1 MSNRDEK
8 TTNLTILAQVNAITK
23 RNDTVW
29 WSSIIN
35 HRLQTRAISEAKR
48 VKRLFQNVSQTDAE
62 TTKRLAELINTGEMD
77 LVTFEAEAGAPDDTG
92 KRPTLQAVRQ
102 RRQAK
107 EIEARED
114 SKIELAKENEKASQ
128 VEAGA
133 ALEEPAGTPIGKSLE
148 QPSGSDA
155 QGIVQ
160 VIENEKIIEQGEN
173 EPNYTSSSRPG
184 HFTPSTATTRSTSD
198 AVGDPPQ
205 QALMDTSGPPGS
217 ISTPMVGPELESAGD
232 ISNPY
237 VARSNPNSHPEQ
249 QSVADNPRLPGE
261 SLKASVDLSNSF
273 VEPTSKVYN
282 EYHTESRQPPQP
294 SPSNLP
300 RRIDVANISALV
312 TPAQDSD
319 YSAHASATAPPSSG
333 PRSLWQ
339 NIKWAYL
346 THTPADIE
354 LQKHGIWL
362 YEKPL
367 TGTSNAKENDITNLQ
382 LQPDCC
388 VVISSD
394 FEDHSEPSMGLT
406 ATTLAV
412 HTHLPPWADDDR
424 SFNNFAGLLPDFQSD
439 VPLAEYQTIEALGS
453 YVWRHDRD
461 HLPCR
466 GPNCKKM
473 LSDTRPTTLICLGC
487 GPKSIVRFCSVR
499 CHLASLPTHA
509 VECWSSRLLINKL
522 IDHNTTPGR
531 FSHQAPALRD
541 RHGYRTYQNYRQR
554 VAAHYSGGRYSMFNP
569 ATEEATVLIWD
580 ERFSAIHGRELPYPG
595 YATEM
600 EACIERCLNIA
611 LFDHTNTP
619 VVEHLYRRLQLCL
632 RVKNAW
638 NPALAAVLT
647 RQFRREFDW
656 DASTSARVRADEPFC
671 ECEWSG
677 GAVRQHQ
684 ETCSSRWR
692 GQGEVIQSQWGVEHV
707 VQAMEDRHWI
717 LRAWRQQ
724 HPTELVWTHRVMGV
738 GFPGVVVEEEGWMP
752 RLGKGW
758 VGVNGEDD
766 DVVG

>member
-1 MSNRDEK
+1 MESRYVVLQVWEMQLTNKDEK
-8 TTNLTILAQVNAITK
+8 TTDLIILARVNTISN

-35 HRLQTRAISEAKR
+35 HRLQARARSEAKR
-48 VKRLFQNVSQTDAE
+48 VKRLFQNASRMDAE
-62 TTKRLAELINTGEMD
+62 TAKRLAELINTGEMD
-77 LVTFEAEAGAPDDTG
+77 LITFEAEAGAPDDTG

-114 SKIELAKENEKASQ
+114 SKIQLAQENVKASQ
-128 VEAGA
+128 AEAGA
-133 ALEEPAGTPIGKSLE
+133 APEEPTETPLGNSPE
-148 QPSGSDA
+148 QPSGSDD

-160 VIENEKIIEQGEN
+160 VIKEEIVEKGEN
-173 EPNYTSSSRPG
+173 TPNNTSSSSPG
-184 HFTPSTATTRSTSD
+184 RFTPPTATTGSKTGAVDNSAQEAAVDTSGLPRSTS
-198 AVGDPPQ
+198 
-205 QALMDTSGPPGS
+205 
-217 ISTPMVGPELESAGD
+217 IPMNGPELESAVD
-232 ISNPY
+232 ILAPS
-237 VARSNPNSHPEQ
+237 VTRSNPNGHLEQ
-249 QSVADNPRLPGE
+249 QPVADNPPLLGE
-261 SLKASVDLSNSF
+261 SLNASKDLISSYT
-273 VEPTSKVYN
+273 EPTSRVEN
-282 EYHTESRQPPQP
+282 ESRIIESPQP
-294 SPSNLP
+294 QQPTPSILP
-300 RRIDVANISALV
+300 RRIDVENTSSSM
-312 TPAQDSD
+312 TPAQDSY
-319 YSAHASATAPPSSG
+319 YSAHASATTPRPPR

-339 NIKWAYL
+339 NIKWAYM

-367 TGTSNAKENDITNLQ
+367 TWTSDPNKSEIISLQ
-382 LQPDCC
+382 RQPDCC

-394 FEDHSEPSMGLT
+394 FEDHSEPFLELT
-406 ATTLAV
+406 ETTLTI
-412 HTHLPPWADDDR
+412 HTHLPPWTDDDR

-461 HLPCR
+461 LLPCR
-466 GPNCKKM
+466 GPNCSKM

-487 GPKSIVRFCSVR
+487 GPKSTVRFCSVQ

-509 VECWSSRLLINKL
+509 VECWSSQLLINKL

-541 RHGYRTYQNYRQR
+541 RHGYRTYENYRQR
-554 VAAHYSGGRYSMFNP
+554 VAAQYSGGRYSMFNP

-580 ERFSAIHGRELPYPG
+580 ERFSANHGRELPYPG

-619 VVEHLYRRLQLCL
+619 VVEHLYRLLQLCL
-632 RVKNAW
+632 RVKDAW

-647 RQFRREFDW
+647 RQFSREFDW
-656 DASTSARVRADEPFC
+656 DANSSARVRANEPFC

-677 GAVRQHQ
+677 GAVRLHQ

-707 VQAMEDRHWI
+707 VQAME
-717 LRAWRQQ
+717 
-724 HPTELVWTHRVMGV
+724 
-738 GFPGVVVEEEGWMP
+738 
-752 RLGKGW
+752 K
-758 VGVNGEDD
+758 
-766 DVVG
+766 